1 MVSIAKHAK
10 EMFFGGTI
18 VTILFV
24 LVVGFMYPAT
34 DGDIANGDTVP
45 FRDGSGKFIMG
56 QWTHWFANIFFT
68 GAVLLLGK
76 ALYSTFL
83 KMDMTEW
90 NWFALGS
97 FLLFM
102 YGLSSVASG
111 LFNYN
116 LFTIVGDLLL
126 PIGLLLISYSV
137 YKIYEPF
144 EEE

>member
-18 VTILFV
+18 VTILFF
-24 LVVGFMYPAT
+24 LVIGFMYPAT
-34 DGDIANGDTVP
+34 NVDIANGDTIP
-45 FRDGSGKFIMG
+45 FYTEGKFIMG
-56 QWTHWFANIFFT
+56 QWTHWFASVFFT
-68 GAVLLLGK
+68 VAVLSLGK

-90 NWFALGS
+90 NWFALGT

-102 YGLSSVASG
+102 YGLSSVSSA
-111 LFNYN
+111 FFDYN
-116 LFTIVGDLLL
+116 LFMIIGDLLL
-126 PIGLLLISYSV
+126 PIGLLIMSYSV

>member
-18 VTILFV
+18 VTILFF
-24 LVVGFMYPAT
+24 LVIGFMYPAT
-34 DGDIANGDTVP
+34 NVDFSNGNTIPFYTDGQN
-45 FRDGSGKFIMG
+45 IMG
-56 QWTHWFANIFFT
+56 QWTHWFANLFFT
-68 GAVLLLGK
+68 FAVLLLGK

-90 NWFALGS
+90 NWFAFGS

-111 LFNYN
+111 LFDYN
-116 LFTIVGDLLL
+116 LFMIVGDLLL
-126 PIGLLLISYSV
+126 PIGLLLISYSI

-144 EEE
+144 EEA

>member
-10 EMFFGGTI
+10 ELFYAGTL
-18 VTILFV
+18 VTILFIFV
-24 LVVGFMYPAT
+24 IGFMYPAT
-34 DGDIANGDTVP
+34 DGDIANGNTLP
-45 FRDGSGKFIMG
+45 FRDDGKFIMG
-56 QWTHWFANIFFT
+56 QWTHWFAGLFFT

-90 NWFALGS
+90 NWFAFGS

-102 YGLSSVASG
+102 YGLSSIAKG
-111 LFNYN
+111 LFDYN
-116 LFTIVGDLLL
+116 LFTIIGDILL
-126 PIGLLLISYSV
+126 PIGLVFIAYST
-137 YKIYEPF
+137 YKIYAPF